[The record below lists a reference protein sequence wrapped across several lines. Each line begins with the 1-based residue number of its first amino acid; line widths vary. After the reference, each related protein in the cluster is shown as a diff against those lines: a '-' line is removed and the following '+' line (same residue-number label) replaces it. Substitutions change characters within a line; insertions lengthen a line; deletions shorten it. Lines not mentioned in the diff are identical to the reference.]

1 MNQMIKPDSVDF
13 NALIKNSTVLT
24 LNTQSKMIEILN
36 KEFTQEENRWYIANL
51 YIYMNYHPTNDFP
64 INLETLVKLVGFAHK
79 KNAKRTLEN
88 NFTKDED
95 YKVTVLPKE
104 HGKKVL
110 LSKEQNLNTKDLGG
124 RPEEQVML
132 NIDTFKNMCMLVKT
146 EKSKEIRKYYVKL
159 ENIYNK
165 IIKEEIEEKNEI
177 LQKQQNQL
185 NNKQYELEK
194 TQQELKQ
201 IEDKKNWLLNR
212 RYNNSKPGDVIY
224 LYKDYKNGDKQCDE
238 FIYKIGKTKN
248 IGEREVEYSNT
259 SKSGKIVYIKYC
271 LNCDLT
277 EKILHHI
284 LDKYRLIRNQDES
297 ARFDSFAWFTF
308 SEELAIQTID
318 SIVYLMDFQMETIDV
333 FIPNL
338 YKLLDIDNIKK
349 GEIMEFGPGD
359 KIPIQIKNGFVHV
372 NPKDFDK
379 FIQECC
385 ELSGEYKYPKADI
398 KQAHRVWSKCS
409 TKDVIS
415 ALDNY
420 LKDNFESGVIIEN
433 DIKRNVYKGLKLKP
447 SIFNPKDGDNLL
459 DYENFII
466 EKCKV
471 DWCYRISYV
480 DFFNHFLNW
489 KKTTEPN
496 YKLTHKYKKEI
507 QEYLET
513 VFAGGRVHLSS
524 GSKSNHLFGIWGCG
538 MEFNNFGLKTPE
550 RTCKRVCQ
558 YNSDTNELIKSW
570 DSLSIASRELGIAI
584 SSLSNYCRFNN
595 MIGNNIYKYE

>member
-1 MNQMIKPDSVDF
+1 MTQMIKTESVDF

-24 LNTQSKMIEILN
+24 IDGQSKMIDTLT
-36 KEFTQEENRWYIANL
+36 KEFTEEESRWYIANL

-64 INLETLVKLVGFAHK
+64 INLDTLVNLVGFAHK

-95 YKVTVLPKE
+95 YKILLLPKE
-104 HGKKVL
+104 EQVKTNGGAGL
-110 LSKEQNLNTKDLGG
+110 NKE
-124 RPEEQVML
+124 RVML

-185 NNKQYELEK
+185 NDKQYELEK

-284 LDKYRLIRNQDES
+284 LDKYRLIRNQE
-297 ARFDSFAWFTF
+297 WFTF
-308 SEELAIQTID
+308 SEELAIQTIE
-318 SIVYLMDFQMETIDV
+318 SIVYLMDSQMETIDI

-338 YKLLDIDNIKK
+338 YKLLDINT
-349 GEIMEFGPGD
+349 GVAEIRQDD
-359 KIPIQIKNGFVHV
+359 KLPIPIKNENINV

-420 LKDNFESGVIIEN
+420 LKNKFHSGVIIEN

-447 SIFNPKDGDNLL
+447 PIFNPKDSDNLL

-466 EKCKV
+466 EKCKI

-489 KKTTEPN
+489 KKVSDQN

-507 QEYLET
+507 QDYLET

-524 GSKSNHLFGIWGCG
+524 GSKATHLFGIWGCG
-538 MEFNNFGLKTPE
+538 MEFNNFGLKIPE

-584 SSLSNYCRFNN
+584 SSLSNYCRFS
-595 MIGNNIYKYE
+595 NIVDNYTYKYE

>member
-1 MNQMIKPDSVDF
+1 MF
-13 NALIKNSTVLT
+13 LFL
-24 LNTQSKMIEILN
+24 
-36 KEFTQEENRWYIANL
+36 
-51 YIYMNYHPTNDFP
+51 NYHPINDFI
-64 INLETLVKLVGFAHK
+64 INLENVWKFIGFSNKA
-79 KNAKRTLEN
+79 NAKRLLKH
-88 NFTKDED
+88 NFIEGED
-95 YKVTVLPKE
+95 YKLIFIRTDENKTLLIRTDEQKNDGKFSNETRGRKE
-104 HGKKVL
+104 
-110 LSKEQNLNTKDLGG
+110 ETI
-124 RPEEQVML
+124 ML
-132 NIDTFKNMCMLVKT
+132 NINTFKKLCLKANTENADKIHDYYIRLEML
-146 EKSKEIRKYYVKL
+146 
-159 ENIYNK
+159 YNELM
-165 IIKEEIEEKNEI
+165 KEELDEHKTKLQHTQTI
-177 LQKQQNQL
+177 LND
-185 NNKQYELEK
+185 KQYELEK

-284 LDKYRLIRNQDES
+284 LDKYRLIRNQE
-297 ARFDSFAWFTF
+297 WFTF

-318 SIVYLMDFQMETIDV
+318 SIVYLMDFQMETIDI

-359 KIPIQIKNGFVHV
+359 KIPIQIKNVSVHV

-433 DIKRNVYKGLKLKP
+433 DIKRNVYKGIKLKP
-447 SIFNPKDGDNLL
+447 SVFNPKDNDNLL

-471 DWCYRISYV
+471 NWCYRISYV

>member
-1 MNQMIKPDSVDF
+1 MTQIIKPDSVDF

-24 LNTQSKMIEILN
+24 LNGQSKMIETLT
-36 KEFTQEENRWYIANL
+36 KEFTEEESKWYIANL

-64 INLETLVKLVGFAHK
+64 INLDTLVKLVGFAHK

-88 NFTKDED
+88 NFIKDED

-104 HGKKVL
+104 HG
-110 LSKEQNLNTKDLGG
+110 QFAT
-124 RPEEQVML
+124 EQVML

-185 NNKQYELEK
+185 NDKQYELEK

-284 LDKYRLIRNQDES
+284 LDKYRLIRNQE
-297 ARFDSFAWFTF
+297 WFTF
-308 SEELAIQTID
+308 SEELAIQTIE
-318 SIVYLMDFQMETIDV
+318 SIVYLMDSQMETIDI

-338 YKLLDIDNIKK
+338 YKLLDINT
-349 GEIMEFGPGD
+349 GVAEIRQDD
-359 KIPIQIKNGFVHV
+359 KLPIPIKNENINV

-385 ELSGEYKYPKADI
+385 ELSSEYKYPKADI

-415 ALDNY
+415 ELDNY
-420 LKDNFESGVIIEN
+420 LKNKFHSGVIIEN

-447 SIFNPKDGDNLL
+447 SIFNPKDSDNLL

-489 KKTTEPN
+489 KKVSDPN

-507 QEYLET
+507 QDYLET

-524 GSKSNHLFGIWGCG
+524 GSKATHLFGIWGCG

-550 RTCKRVCQ
+550 RTCKRVYQ

-595 MIGNNIYKYE
+595 TINNNTYKYE

>member
-1 MNQMIKPDSVDF
+1 MNQIIAPKAINF
-13 NALIKNSTVLT
+13 NELVKNSNTTLSLNVQT
-24 LNTQSKMIEILN
+24 KMIDKLNT
-36 KEFTQEENRWYIANL
+36 EFSDEEQQWYVANL
-51 YIYMNYHPTNDFP
+51 YMYMNYHPTNDYP
-64 INLETLVKLVGFAHK
+64 INLDDVFKLIGFANK
-79 KNAKRTLEN
+79 GNAMKTIKS
-88 NFTKDED
+88 NFTEGED
-95 YKVTVLPKE
+95 YKTIIFRTEKNKLYEETRGRKE
-104 HGKKVL
+104 
-110 LSKEQNLNTKDLGG
+110 ET
-124 RPEEQVML
+124 VML
-132 NIDTFKNMCMLVKT
+132 NIDTFKNLCMLAKT
-146 EKSKEIRKYYVKL
+146 KKGKEIRKYYVKL
-159 ENIYNK
+159 ENIYNQ
-165 IIKEEIEEKNEI
+165 IIKEEIEEQQNKLQHTETI
-177 LQKQQNQL
+177 LQ
-185 NNKQYELEK
+185 K

-212 RYNNSKPGDVIY
+212 RYNHSKPGDVIY

-259 SKSGKIVYIKYC
+259 SKSGKILYIKYC

-297 ARFDSFAWFTF
+297 ARFGSFAWFTF
-308 SEELAIQTID
+308 SEELAIQTIE
-318 SIVYLMDFQMETIDV
+318 SIVYLMDSQMETIDV

-338 YKLLDIDNIKK
+338 YKLLDINT
-349 GEIMEFGPGD
+349 GVAEIRPDD
-359 KIPIQIKNGFVHV
+359 KIPIQIKNENINV

-385 ELSGEYKYPKADI
+385 ELSSEYKYPKADI

-420 LKDNFESGVIIEN
+420 LKNKFHSGVIIEN

>member
-1 MNQMIKPDSVDF
+1 
-13 NALIKNSTVLT
+13 
-24 LNTQSKMIEILN
+24 MIEEIKTDN
-36 KEFTQEENRWYIANL
+36 NCI
-51 YIYMNYHPTNDFP
+51 
-64 INLETLVKLVGFAHK
+64 VKAF
-79 KNAKRTLEN
+79 EN
-88 NFTKDED
+88 NPIAILQEDINNKKVYCFKASDIGKALKLTNIAQSIQNYDED
-95 YKVTVLPKE
+95 E
-104 HGKKVL
+104 KVL
-110 LSKEQNLNTKDLGG
+110 RKAYDLRGCEQDTTFLTSQGVYRLLYNSKKEIAKKFRKWAGNILDDIIFNESTELKKQLDAKEQLLA
-124 RPEEQVML
+124 EQ
-132 NIDTFKNMCMLVKT
+132 KNK
-146 EKSKEIRKYYVKL
+146 
-159 ENIYNK
+159 
-165 IIKEEIEEKNEI
+165 IEEKNEI

-185 NNKQYELEK
+185 NDKQYELEK

-284 LDKYRLIRNQDES
+284 LDKYRLIRNQE
-297 ARFDSFAWFTF
+297 WFTF
-308 SEELAIQTID
+308 SEELAIQTIE
-318 SIVYLMDFQMETIDV
+318 SIVYLMDSQMETIDT

-338 YKLLDIDNIKK
+338 YKLLNINT
-349 GEIMEFGPGD
+349 GDVEILQDD
-359 KIPIQIKNGFVHV
+359 KLPIPIKNENINV

-385 ELSGEYKYPKADI
+385 ELSSEYKYPKADI

-420 LKDNFESGVIIEN
+420 LKNKFHSGVVIEN
-433 DIKRNVYKGLKLKP
+433 DVKRNVYKGIKLKP
-447 SIFNPKDGDNLL
+447 LIFNPKDSNNLL
-459 DYENFII
+459 DYESFII

-489 KKTTEPN
+489 KKVSDSN

-507 QEYLET
+507 QTYLET

-524 GSKSNHLFGIWGCG
+524 KTKSTHLFGIWGCG
-538 MEFNNFGLKTPE
+538 IEFNNFGLKTPE

-584 SSLSNYCRFNN
+584 SSLSNYCRFSN
-595 MIGNNIYKYE
+595 IVDDYIYKYV